1 MSSPLT
7 RFAFIDSVHAAEIL
21 QVTQETILDW
31 IGEGK
36 LTAYGGKPTN
46 PFLRSGDVANL
57 AESLGV
63 AGDEPPK
70 RMKSVTAKVQQR
82 ITADARWSDISLD
95 EIREW
100 AKRADK
106 ARRQAA
112 RSAALTARQRLENLL
127 SILEELAE
135 E

>member
-21 QVTQETILDW
+21 HVTQETVLDW

-46 PFLRSGDVANL
+46 PFLRSGDVGNL

-63 AGDEPPK
+63 AADEPPK
-70 RMKSVTAKVQQR
+70 RTKSVTAKVQQR
-82 ITADARWSDISLD
+82 ITADARWSDISIE

-100 AKRADK
+100 ATRADK

-127 SILEELAE
+127 AILEELGE
-135 E
+135 Q